1 MSLWNSTLSAIAAPA
16 AGGNF
21 GNTTEYG
28 GDLQRFKQEVQLEV
42 QNMTCGSCYYMV
54 NKVLLDVDG
63 VLEVEFPYAGIAEV
77 LYNDALCLVEDLIE
91 ATTKYGYPSTVL
103 EEDEATTEKRRPRVR
118 GRRSIRE
125 FLDQL
130 IQG

>member
-1 MSLWNSTLSAIAAPA
+1 MTRIQWPSASCFVLALFLS
-16 AGGNF
+16 
-21 GNTTEYG
+21 NTTLAEE
-28 GDLQRFKQEVQLEV
+28 QEVQLEV
-42 QNMTCGSCYYMV
+42 QNMTCASCYYMV

-63 VLEVEFPYAGIAEV
+63 VLEVEFPYAGIAGI
-77 LYNDALCLVEDLIE
+77 LYDDALCLVEDLIE

-118 GRRSIRE
+118 GHRSIRE

>member
-1 MSLWNSTLSAIAAPA
+1 MTRIQWPSASCFVLALFLS
-16 AGGNF
+16 
-21 GNTTEYG
+21 NTTFAKE
-28 GDLQRFKQEVQLEV
+28 QEVQLEV
-42 QNMTCGSCYYMV
+42 QNMTCASCYYMV

-63 VLEVEFPYAGIAEV
+63 VLEVEFPYAGIAGI
-77 LYNDALCLVEDLIE
+77 LYDDALCLVENLIE

-103 EEDEATTEKRRPRVR
+103 EEDAVIEERRRPMIR

>member
-1 MSLWNSTLSAIAAPA
+1 MTRIQWPTVTCFVLALFLS
-16 AGGNF
+16 
-21 GNTTEYG
+21 NTTFAKE
-28 GDLQRFKQEVQLEV
+28 QEVQLEV
-42 QNMTCGSCYYMV
+42 QNMTCASCYYMV

-63 VLEVEFPYAGIAEV
+63 VLEVEFPYAGIAGV
-77 LYNDALCLVEDLIE
+77 LYDDALCLVENLIE

-103 EEDEATTEKRRPRVR
+103 EEDAVIEERRRPMIR
-118 GRRSIRE
+118 GPRSIRE

>member
-1 MSLWNSTLSAIAAPA
+1 MTRIQWPTVTCFVLALCLS
-16 AGGNF
+16 
-21 GNTTEYG
+21 NTI
-28 GDLQRFKQEVQLEV
+28 FAKKQEVQLEV
-42 QNMTCGSCYYMV
+42 QNMTCASCYYMV

-63 VLEVEFPYAGIAEV
+63 VLEVEFPYAGIAGV
-77 LYNDALCLVEDLIE
+77 LYDDALCLVENLIE

-103 EEDEATTEKRRPRVR
+103 EEDTVIEERRRPMIRKP
-118 GRRSIRE
+118 RSIRE

>member
-1 MSLWNSTLSAIAAPA
+1 MTRIQWPSASCFVLALFLS
-16 AGGNF
+16 
-21 GNTTEYG
+21 NTTFAKE
-28 GDLQRFKQEVQLEV
+28 QEVQLEV
-42 QNMTCGSCYYMV
+42 QNMTCASCYYMV
-54 NKVLLDVDG
+54 NKVLLEVDG
-63 VLEVEFPYAGIAEV
+63 VHEVEFPYAGIAGV
-77 LYNDALCLVEDLIE
+77 LYDDALCLVENLIE

-103 EEDEATTEKRRPRVR
+103 EEDAVIEERRRPMIR

>member
-1 MSLWNSTLSAIAAPA
+1 MTRIQWPSASCFVLALFLS
-16 AGGNF
+16 
-21 GNTTEYG
+21 NTTFAKE
-28 GDLQRFKQEVQLEV
+28 QEVQLEV
-42 QNMTCGSCYYMV
+42 QNMTCASCYYMV

-63 VLEVEFPYAGIAEV
+63 VLEVEFPYAGIAGV
-77 LYNDALCLVEDLIE
+77 LYDDALCLVENLIE

-103 EEDEATTEKRRPRVR
+103 EEDAVIEERRRPMIREP
-118 GRRSIRE
+118 RSIRE

>member
-1 MSLWNSTLSAIAAPA
+1 MTRIQWPSASCFVLALFLS
-16 AGGNF
+16 
-21 GNTTEYG
+21 NTTFAKE
-28 GDLQRFKQEVQLEV
+28 QEVQLEV
-42 QNMTCGSCYYMV
+42 QNMTCASCYYMV

-63 VLEVEFPYAGIAEV
+63 VLEVEFPYAGIAGV
-77 LYNDALCLVEDLIE
+77 LYDDALCLVENLIE

-103 EEDEATTEKRRPRVR
+103 EEDAVIEERRRPMIR
-118 GRRSIRE
+118 GPRSIRE

>member
-1 MSLWNSTLSAIAAPA
+1 MTRIQWPTVTCFVLALFLS
-16 AGGNF
+16 
-21 GNTTEYG
+21 NTTFAKE
-28 GDLQRFKQEVQLEV
+28 QEVQLEV
-42 QNMTCGSCYYMV
+42 QNMTCASCYYMV
-54 NKVLLDVDG
+54 NKVLLEVDG
-63 VLEVEFPYAGIAEV
+63 VLEVEFPYAGIAGV
-77 LYNDALCLVEDLIE
+77 LYDDALCLVENLIE

-103 EEDEATTEKRRPRVR
+103 EEDAVIEERRRPMIR

>member
-1 MSLWNSTLSAIAAPA
+1 MTRIQWPTATCIVLALFLS
-16 AGGNF
+16 
-21 GNTTEYG
+21 NTTFAKE
-28 GDLQRFKQEVQLEV
+28 QEVQLEV
-42 QNMTCGSCYYMV
+42 QNMTCASCYYMV

-63 VLEVEFPYAGIAEV
+63 VLEVEFPYAGIAGV
-77 LYNDALCLVEDLIE
+77 LYDDALCLVENLIE

-103 EEDEATTEKRRPRVR
+103 EEDAVIEERRRPMIR

>member
-1 MSLWNSTLSAIAAPA
+1 MTRIQWPSASCFVLALFLS
-16 AGGNF
+16 
-21 GNTTEYG
+21 NTTLAEE
-28 GDLQRFKQEVQLEV
+28 QEVQLEV
-42 QNMTCGSCYYMV
+42 QNMTCASCYYMV

-63 VLEVEFPYAGIAEV
+63 VLEVEFPYAGIAGV
-77 LYNDALCLVEDLIE
+77 LYDDALCLVENLIE

-103 EEDEATTEKRRPRVR
+103 EEDAVIEERRRPMTREP
-118 GRRSIRE
+118 RSIRE

>member
-1 MSLWNSTLSAIAAPA
+1 
-16 AGGNF
+16 
-21 GNTTEYG
+21 
-28 GDLQRFKQEVQLEV
+28 
-42 QNMTCGSCYYMV
+42 MTCASCYYMV

-63 VLEVEFPYAGIAEV
+63 VLEVEFPYAGIAGV
-77 LYNDALCLVEDLIE
+77 LYDDALCLVENLIE

-103 EEDEATTEKRRPRVR
+103 EEDAVIEERRRPMIR
-118 GRRSIRE
+118 GPRSIRE

>member
-1 MSLWNSTLSAIAAPA
+1 MTRIQWPSASCFVLALFLS
-16 AGGNF
+16 
-21 GNTTEYG
+21 NTTFAKE
-28 GDLQRFKQEVQLEV
+28 QEVQLEV
-42 QNMTCGSCYYMV
+42 QNMTCASCYYMV

-77 LYNDALCLVEDLIE
+77 LYDDALCLVENLIE

-103 EEDEATTEKRRPRVR
+103 EEDAVIEERRRPMIR
-118 GRRSIRE
+118 GPRSIRE

>member
-1 MSLWNSTLSAIAAPA
+1 MTRIQWPSASCFVLALFLS
-16 AGGNF
+16 
-21 GNTTEYG
+21 NTTFAKE
-28 GDLQRFKQEVQLEV
+28 QEVQLVV
-42 QNMTCGSCYYMV
+42 QNMTCASCYYMV

-63 VLEVEFPYAGIAEV
+63 VLEVEFPYAGIAGV
-77 LYNDALCLVEDLIE
+77 LYDDALCLVENLIE

-103 EEDEATTEKRRPRVR
+103 EEDAVIEERRRPMIREP
-118 GRRSIRE
+118 RSIRE

>member
-1 MSLWNSTLSAIAAPA
+1 MTRIQWPTVTCFVLALFLS
-16 AGGNF
+16 
-21 GNTTEYG
+21 NTTFAKE
-28 GDLQRFKQEVQLEV
+28 QEVQLEV
-42 QNMTCGSCYYMV
+42 QNMTCASCYYMV

-63 VLEVEFPYAGIAEV
+63 VLEVEFPYAGIAGV
-77 LYNDALCLVEDLIE
+77 LYDDALCLVENLIE

-103 EEDEATTEKRRPRVR
+103 EEDAVIEERRRPMIR